1 MITPI
6 VKTKENIVKKLL
18 DQERKTKEKRVKE
31 SWWCNIKLK
40 NLKVINHYLKIMKIN
55 FKK

>member
-31 SWWCNIKLK
+31 S
-40 NLKVINHYLKIMKIN
+40 
-55 FKK
+55 